1 MLRLA
6 LVQMFVGTDKA
17 ANLKRA
23 SDLISRAVSEH
34 SAQLVCLPECFTSPI
49 GAKYFEPYA
58 EPVPN
63 GPACQ
68 MLSNAAKSHKIW
80 LVGGSISERGSDGK
94 IYNCCATYNP
104 DGELVGLYRK
114 LHLFDIDIP
123 GQFTF
128 KESASLS
135 SGKETFSFE
144 MPLKSSENKIS
155 VIRVGIGI
163 CYDIRFPELSLLYAN
178 QLGCQLLLFP
188 AAFNPKTGSL
198 HWELLGRA
206 RALDTQCY
214 VGMCSPA
221 CNLELDYIS
230 YAESLITSPWGMVI
244 AKGGKEEEILTAN
257 LDFFEL
263 KHVRESIP
271 IGRQR
276 RLDIYSTPKVVKKQL

>member
-6 LVQMFVGTDKA
+6 LVQMFVGADKP
-17 ANLKRA
+17 ANIKRA
-23 SDLISRAVSEH
+23 SELISRAVSEH
-34 SAQLVCLPECFTSPI
+34 SPHLVCLPECFTSPI
-49 GAKYFEPYA
+49 GAKYFGPYA
-58 EPVPN
+58 EAVPN
-63 GPACQ
+63 GPSCQ
-68 MLSNAAKSHKIW
+68 MLSDAAKLHKIW
-80 LVGGSISERGSDGK
+80 LVGGSIPERGPDGK
-94 IYNCCATYNP
+94 LYNCCATYNP

-123 GQFTF
+123 GQFAF

-144 MPLKSSENKIS
+144 IPLKNSENKIS

-230 YAESLITSPWGMVI
+230 HAESLITSPWGIVI
-244 AKGGKEEEILTAN
+244 AKGGKE
-257 LDFFEL
+257 
-263 KHVRESIP
+263 VSI
-271 IGRQR
+271 
-276 RLDIYSTPKVVKKQL
+276 